1 MNLIYFTDEAYKN
14 LKNDINNNA
23 DKYFSSEKWIMKY
36 FDDKGINEPI
46 LNSEI
51 IVPDISLQ
59 NTPIKEGTSRE
70 NIFKTL
76 NEDDYINTIT
86 LYGQYKDR
94 ISAHMATKHL
104 LWSALCHET
113 FYPYVVKRWSI
124 LGNPAE
130 HCFASKSSRNQLT
143 YANAISR
150 LWWTG
155 FLTYEEDKRNTDPWQ
170 LTRVI
175 FTAQQIQKDLFD
187 QPFSK
192 NRTVVKGLL
201 KALRRIQDKRGDA
214 ATNQFRECCNS
225 YFNHYGVV
233 TIVDTLSAEEIEE
246 IAYKYMLDISKL

>member
-1 MNLIYFTDEAYKN
+1 MNLIYFTEEAYKL
-14 LKNDINNNA
+14 LKNDIDNNS
-23 DKYFSSEKWIMKY
+23 DKYSSPERWVTKY
-36 FDDKGINEPI
+36 FDENGVNEPI
-46 LNSEI
+46 VNSEI
-51 IVPDISLQ
+51 IVPNISLQ
-59 NTPIKEGTSRE
+59 NTPIKKGTSRE
-70 NIFKTL
+70 DIFKTL
-76 NEDDYINTIT
+76 NKDDYMNTIT

-94 ISAHMATKHL
+94 ISPHIATKYL

-113 FYPYVVKRWSI
+113 FYPYVIKRWSI

-130 HCFASKSSRNQLT
+130 HCFGSKRGRNQLT

-155 FLTYEEDKRNTDPWQ
+155 YLTYEEDKKSSPWE
-170 LTRVI
+170 LTQVI
-175 FTAQQIQKDLFD
+175 FSAQQVQKDLFD

-225 YFNHYGVV
+225 YLNHYGVI
-233 TIVDTLSAEEIEE
+233 TIIDFLTAEEIEE
-246 IAYKYMLDISKL
+246 IAYKYMLGNSNL